1 MKEFKDIDI
10 KNSPFLK
17 RHMEDQL
24 DNIDKQL
31 KQQDKDKMRPIL
43 CLALAFIG
51 FLVMLVLDPL
61 AVRFIFHG
69 Y

>member
-1 MKEFKDIDI
+1 MKVRDIDI

-17 RHMEDQL
+17 QHMKEQRDK
-24 DNIDKQL
+24 IVKQL
-31 KQQDKDKMRPIL
+31 KQHDKYRMRPIL
-43 CLALAFIG
+43 CLALAFIA